1 VEKLEKH
8 LNFYAKQSNL
18 THAYYFNM
26 PMILLLYKE
35 AYFNSNELNFF
46 VPSVAKVL
54 LLEFE
59 DIFSKEIPSGL
70 PSIPEIEHQIDFVLG
85 ASIPN

>member
-1 VEKLEKH
+1 MEKAESRKKKVKVRKEECVEKLEKH
-8 LNFYAKQSNL
+8 LNFHAKQSDL

-46 VPSVAKVL
+46 FLVL
-54 LLEFE
+54 LKF
-59 DIFSKEIPSGL
+59 FC
-70 PSIPEIEHQIDFVLG
+70 
-85 ASIPN
+85 